1 MFIDRQEQF
10 IWDGRVESLTDQQR
24 DGLLDQVL
32 LLAYNGDQAAAA
44 AMRQHLEAKAR
55 AALDAGSEVIDVTPE
70 YASEPDLEEAVPA

>member
-24 DGLLDQVL
+24 DGLLD
-32 LLAYNGDQAAAA
+32 LAYNGDQAAAA